1 MLSAV
6 HTVRAEHDAGEIVVA
21 PKPDVVVEVA
31 FGVLHDP
38 AGRSAD
44 EVALFRIKMDAMPK
58 DGQGQIKH
66 ARVREAAH
74 DALAVGVGAVFLI
87 LDAFGDVDVHA
98 RLVLAGEIHGAPKQV
113 VVHRKG
119 GVQPDMALAPGGQE
133 GVGFGEPLFLD
144 LLSITAGDFVAEQ
157 VSEAHA
163 IQRLGDGFKAAVQM
177 EGRGMVIN
185 DEGYAVL
192 GTVQA
197 GNKGAGLDH
206 VVIELFVHA
215 PPDVFQ
221 HLKEVRRGLGRGRHA
236 AREGRVDMVMP
247 AAEGGHDETAR
258 AVQYG
263 VFRRTLRRRV
273 GVERHPA
280 ERAFFDLDRRGP
292 RLERFR
298 VDPCGVAQIQA
309 HCRLLWE

>member
-1 MLSAV
+1 M
-6 HTVRAEHDAGEIVVA
+6 
-21 PKPDVVVEVA
+21 
-31 FGVLHDP
+31 
-38 AGRSAD
+38 
-44 EVALFRIKMDAMPK
+44 
-58 DGQGQIKH
+58 
-66 ARVREAAH
+66 
-74 DALAVGVGAVFLI
+74 
-87 LDAFGDVDVHA
+87 
-98 RLVLAGEIHGAPKQV
+98 
-113 VVHRKG
+113 
-119 GVQPDMALAPGGQE
+119 
-133 GVGFGEPLFLD
+133 
-144 LLSITAGDFVAEQ
+144 
-157 VSEAHA
+157 SEAHA

-177 EGRGMVIN
+177 EGRGMVID

-192 GTVQA
+192 GTVQS

-236 AREGRVDMVMP
+236 ARKGRVDMVMP
-247 AAEGGHDETAR
+247 AAEGGHDEAAR

-280 ERAFFDLDRRGP
+280 ERAFFHLDRRGP
-292 RLERFR
+292 CLERFR

>member
-1 MLSAV
+1 M
-6 HTVRAEHDAGEIVVA
+6 
-21 PKPDVVVEVA
+21 
-31 FGVLHDP
+31 
-38 AGRSAD
+38 
-44 EVALFRIKMDAMPK
+44 
-58 DGQGQIKH
+58 
-66 ARVREAAH
+66 
-74 DALAVGVGAVFLI
+74 
-87 LDAFGDVDVHA
+87 
-98 RLVLAGEIHGAPKQV
+98 
-113 VVHRKG
+113 
-119 GVQPDMALAPGGQE
+119 
-133 GVGFGEPLFLD
+133 
-144 LLSITAGDFVAEQ
+144 
-157 VSEAHA
+157 SEAHA
-163 IQRLGDGFKAAVQM
+163 IQRLGDSFKAAVQM

-236 AREGRVDMVMP
+236 AREAGVDMVMP

-273 GVERHPA
+273 GVERIPPNGPSSTLIVVALALNVSGSIHVA
-280 ERAFFDLDRRGP
+280 LRRY
-292 RLERFR
+292 RLIVGSFGNREC
-298 VDPCGVAQIQA
+298 DG
-309 HCRLLWE
+309 